1 MMITDHLD
9 NINIYKCMP
18 DIYIGL
24 QFIAKAS
31 PEIELGTYEL
41 TKQVKILVTEYETVH
56 VFERGYEA
64 HQHCIDIQYP
74 IIGYERVKWS
84 PLHGMSEHIPYD
96 ETKDRTFYQ
105 NPSSRGTHVDIGGRI
120 FGIFFPQDAHS
131 PQHCLQEPEWIKKI
145 TVKVNL

>member
-1 MMITDHLD
+1 
-9 NINIYKCMP
+9 MP

-41 TKQVKILVTEYETVH
+41 TKQVKILVTEYETVR

-64 HQHCIDIQYP
+64 HRYCIDIQYP

-84 PLHGMSEHIPYD
+84 PLHGMSEHIPY
-96 ETKDRTFYQ
+96 EKSKDRTFYK
-105 NPSSRGTHVDIGGRI
+105 NPSPQGTSVDIGGGI

-131 PQHCLQEPEWIKKI
+131 PQHCLHEPEWIKKI